1 MYVTYSIFGAS
12 CGNEVRKHNRNKTCC
27 EMAGLQFLCESQS
40 IVLLRNKGE
49 NTYSGGKYMHIIHVA
64 YKQLIYQYLLY
75 L

>member
-1 MYVTYSIFGAS
+1 
-12 CGNEVRKHNRNKTCC
+12 
-27 EMAGLQFLCESQS
+27 MAGLQFLCESQS

-75 L
+75 CNKTF

>member
-12 CGNEVRKHNRNKTCC
+12 CGMKLESITETKHGC

>member
-1 MYVTYSIFGAS
+1 MVLRAGMKLESIT
-12 CGNEVRKHNRNKTCC
+12 ETKHGC

-49 NTYSGGKYMHIIHVA
+49 NTYSGGKYKHIIHVA

>member
-12 CGNEVRKHNRNKTCC
+12 RGNEVIESITETKHGC

-49 NTYSGGKYMHIIHVA
+49 NTYSGGKYMHI
-64 YKQLIYQYLLY
+64 
-75 L
+75 

>member
-1 MYVTYSIFGAS
+1 MKLESIT
-12 CGNEVRKHNRNKTCC
+12 ETKHGC

-64 YKQLIYQYLLY
+64 YINN
-75 L
+75 

>member
-1 MYVTYSIFGAS
+1 MVLRAGMKLESITLT
-12 CGNEVRKHNRNKTCC
+12 ETKHGC
-27 EMAGLQFLCESQS
+27 EIAGLQFLCESQS

-75 L
+75 CNKTF

>member
-12 CGNEVRKHNRNKTCC
+12 RGNEVIESITETKHGC

-49 NTYSGGKYMHIIHVA
+49 NTYTCI
-64 YKQLIYQYLLY
+64 
-75 L
+75 